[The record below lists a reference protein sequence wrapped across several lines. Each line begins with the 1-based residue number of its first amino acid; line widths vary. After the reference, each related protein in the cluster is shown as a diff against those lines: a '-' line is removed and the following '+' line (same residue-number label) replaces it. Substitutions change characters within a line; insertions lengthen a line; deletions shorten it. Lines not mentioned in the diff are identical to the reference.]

1 MESAGARLKKL
12 RLEKG
17 ISLDEVH
24 KKTKIHLSIL
34 RAIEEDSLMNFSP
47 VYIKGFLKMY
57 CKFLGVDP
65 KEFILDYKEPQGTL
79 YYEPAAKEKPTTFL
93 KDIPLKLDYFKVIN
107 IKVVKKV
114 LAVIIIFILFSFG
127 LFKLGKFIASHRSTV
142 SKKTIASS
150 NVNTA
155 KKLESTRV
163 EKIIPVSVI
172 TLGIYTKE
180 DCWIYLKT
188 DGKLV
193 FQGTLN
199 KGRRESWKAREKIE
213 LSLGNAG
220 AVELEVNGQAFK
232 NLGRRNQARKNII
245 ITKEGLNFGR

>member
-24 KKTKIHLSIL
+24 KKTKVHLSIL
-34 RAIEEDSLMNFSP
+34 RAIEDDSLMNFSP
-47 VYIKGFLKMY
+47 VYIRGFLKIY
-57 CKFLGVDP
+57 CKFLGVNP
-65 KEFILDYKEPQGTL
+65 KEFILDYKEPEGSL
-79 YYEPAAKEKPTTFL
+79 YYEPVTEKKPANFF
-93 KDIPLKLDYFKVIN
+93 KHIPLRLDYLKVIN
-107 IKVVKKV
+107 IKVVKKA
-114 LAVIIIFILFSFG
+114 LAVIIIFMLFSFG
-127 LFKLGKFIASHRSTV
+127 LFKLGKFIAARRSIIL
-142 SKKTIASS
+142 KRTIASS
-150 NVNTA
+150 TVNAA
-155 KKLESTRV
+155 KKPEAARI
-163 EKIIPVSVI
+163 EKIIPASVI

-188 DGKLV
+188 DGKVV
-193 FQGTLN
+193 FQGILN
-199 KGRRESWKAREKIE
+199 KGRRESWKARDKIE

-232 NLGRRNQARKNII
+232 NIGRRGQARKNIV